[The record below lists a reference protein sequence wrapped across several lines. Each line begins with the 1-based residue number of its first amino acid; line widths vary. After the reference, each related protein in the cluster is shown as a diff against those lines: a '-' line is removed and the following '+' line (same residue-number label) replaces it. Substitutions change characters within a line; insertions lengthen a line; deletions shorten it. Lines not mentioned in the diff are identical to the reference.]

1 MGTRA
6 KRIVVMGGSFNPPTL
21 AHYKLMKA
29 AIDALDAD
37 YGFFVPVS
45 DAYLRRKMRNSHPPV
60 ILSPEMRIK
69 MLRSMCDD
77 SRMSVCEKEIGT
89 VAARTVDTL
98 EELQKE
104 YPEYELYFLMGDDK
118 LKLLIHLTEKGEFL
132 QRFKVVLYSREESS
146 IEETLRSNGVL
157 SDYMNNIVILPQ
169 PGGVEG
175 ISSSA
180 VRDKML
186 NGKSADGM
194 LYPGVWEMF
203 RNLSKEDFPDMINK
217 FSGEYDFLK
226 NSYGCKFEW
235 RGKKYNTVDAAFLAC
250 EVADSSESLEIM
262 ESILIAKFNQNPGLM
277 RRLKET
283 GNTVLVNGNN
293 KQETFWG
300 VDLYSWQGEN
310 NLGKILM
317 KIRDKEE
324 RK

>member
-1 MGTRA
+1 METRA

-69 MLRSMCDD
+69 MLRLMCDD

-118 LKLLIHLTEKGEFL
+118 LKLLIHLTERGEFL

-146 IEETLRSNGVL
+146 IEEVLRSNEVL
-157 SDYMNNIVILPQ
+157 ADYMNNIVVLPQ
-169 PGGVEG
+169 PDGVEG

-186 NGKSADGM
+186 NGKPADKM
-194 LYPGVWEMF
+194 LCPGVWEMF
-203 RNLSKEDFPDMINK
+203 KNFSREDFPDMINK

-226 NSYGCKFEW
+226 NSFGCKIEW
-235 RGKKYNTVDAAFLAC
+235 GGKKYNTADAAFLAC

-283 GNTVLVNGNN
+283 GNIVLVNGNN

-300 VDLYSWQGEN
+300 FDLYSWQGEN

>member
-1 MGTRA
+1 METRA

-21 AHYKLMKA
+21 AHYKLLKA

-118 LKLLIHLTEKGEFL
+118 LKLLIHLTERGEFL

-157 SDYMNNIVILPQ
+157 ADYMNNIVVLPQ
-169 PGGVEG
+169 PDGVEG

-186 NGKSADGM
+186 NGKPVDKM
-194 LYPGVWEMF
+194 LCPGVWEMF
-203 RNLSKEDFPDMINK
+203 KNFYREDFPDMINK
-217 FSGEYDFLK
+217 FSREYDFLK
-226 NSYGCKFEW
+226 NSFGCKFEW
-235 RGKKYNTVDAAFLAC
+235 GGKKYNTADAAFLAC
-250 EVADSSESLEIM
+250 GVADSSKSLEIM
-262 ESILIAKFNQNPGLM
+262 ESILIAKFNQNAGLM

-283 GNTVLVNGNN
+283 GNIVLVNGNN
-293 KQETFWG
+293 KQDTFWG

>member
-1 MGTRA
+1 
-6 KRIVVMGGSFNPPTL
+6 MGGSFNPPTL

-118 LKLLIHLTEKGEFL
+118 LKLLIHLTEKGEFM

-146 IEETLRSNGVL
+146 IEEALRSNEVL
-157 SDYMNNIVILPQ
+157 ADYMNNIVVLPQ
-169 PGGVEG
+169 PEGVEG

-186 NGKSADGM
+186 NGKPADEM
-194 LYPGVWEMF
+194 LCPGVWEMF
-203 RNLSKEDFPDMINK
+203 KNFSREDFPDTINK

-226 NSYGCKFEW
+226 NNFGCKFEW
-235 RGKKYNTVDAAFLAC
+235 GGKKYNTVDAAFLAC

-262 ESILIAKFNQNPGLM
+262 ESILIAKFSQNPSLM
-277 RRLKET
+277 RKLKET
-283 GNTVLVNGNN
+283 GDKILINGNN

-300 VDLYSWQGEN
+300 IDLYSWHGEN
-310 NLGKILM
+310 NLGKLLM